1 MTYTITSEMVP
12 AGHMVEARNR
22 QGVLRYLFTGI
33 GQVVTDEELVLAT
46 VPIPVIVQPTLAQL
60 AAAELPATDAGMA
73 RVVEDLIT
81 VLVSKGVIEEADL
94 PDSAQAKLAERTALR
109 QQIQRVEQ

>member
-22 QGVLRYLFTGI
+22 QGLLRYVFTAP

-46 VPIPVIVQPTLAQL
+46 VPIPVIVPPTTAEI
-60 AAAELPATDAGMA
+60 AASTLPTTDAGMS
-73 RVVEDLIT
+73 RVLEDFLAA
-81 VLVSKGVIEEADL
+81 LSAKGILQVTDL
-94 PDSAQAKLAERTALR
+94 PASAQAKLAERALLR
-109 QQIQRVEQ
+109 QQMRGA